1 MKTIKEKIK
10 EDFMVAFKAKEMSKK
25 NFLGLIKSTIE
36 NEEKNKMGELND
48 SEVTKIL
55 EKFQK
60 SLNEVITKGVG
71 DTVVDAKF
79 ELSILEGYLPK
90 KMSEDEIRN
99 KILELK
105 NGGANNIGMFMSAFK
120 DLPADKTIVSKI
132 VKEVL

>member
-71 DTVVDAKF
+71 DTVTDAKF
-79 ELSILEGYLPK
+79 ELSILDGYLPK

>member
-48 SEVTKIL
+48 SEITKIL